1 MVAITTGNVGTM
13 QMGDVFEGTKSTA
26 VSTESNQTT
35 TNVTA
40 IPFGEL
46 EQLLPNHKETIEKAK
61 QASEKGDTEV
71 VIDAVTDLIQAG
83 GRVVTKWIVGKGLI

>member
-13 QMGDVFEGTKSTA
+13 QTGDVFEGTKSTA
-26 VSTESNQTT
+26 VST

-40 IPFGEL
+40 IPFEEL
-46 EQLLPNHKETIEKAK
+46 AQLMPNHKETIEKAK

>member
-13 QMGDVFEGTKSTA
+13 QTGDVFEGTKST

-40 IPFGEL
+40 IPFEEL